1 MDHKAEVQ
9 NIISA
14 FNEDRNGTWEGLAQ
28 YALLNVLL
36 DIAKT
41 LDIIAERLSSHD

>member
-1 MDHKAEVQ
+1 MNHKADVQ
-9 NIISA
+9 SIINA

-36 DIAKT
+36 DISRT
-41 LDIIAERLSSHD
+41 LDIIAERLDSR